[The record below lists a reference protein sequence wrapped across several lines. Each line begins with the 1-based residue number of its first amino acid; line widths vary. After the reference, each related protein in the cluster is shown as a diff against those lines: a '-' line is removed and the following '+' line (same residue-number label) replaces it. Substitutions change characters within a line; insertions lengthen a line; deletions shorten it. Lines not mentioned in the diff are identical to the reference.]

1 MLHVQSTFVID
12 AQIRHIAATQLGVI
26 TVDQARQCGVGRNAL
41 ARHRAS
47 GALIAIFREAM
58 GLAPFATT
66 PTQRV
71 LAASLVVPGSVIAA
85 TSAAVVHQMPVPTGR
100 ATTDDVVLSV
110 AASRLVRIPGITTVR
125 QTTPLPSTQW
135 LTTRVATP
143 AATLLLLPRF
153 VDEGTVERCLDHA
166 LAHRMCT
173 VTNVRR
179 LLERTPYQAVY
190 KRQFLLDLLADR
202 SNGMGH
208 RNAKEQQVARWLTS
222 ARLMAWTRNLRVRV
236 RNDQESIEVDFGW
249 RSVRLALEVRPFFI
263 HGSREKQ
270 ERYAERRR
278 LLVANDWRVVEALD
292 HDIAT
297 ERAFAR
303 TTALLRA
310 LGAGLA

>member
-1 MLHVQSTFVID
+1 MRHAQSTFAID
-12 AQIRHIAATQLGVI
+12 AQIRSIAATQLGVI
-26 TVDQARQCGVGRNAL
+26 TVDQARQCGADRNAL
-41 ARHRAS
+41 ARRRAS

-85 TSAAVVHQMPVPTGR
+85 TNA
-100 ATTDDVVLSV
+100 
-110 AASRLVRIPGITTVR
+110 
-125 QTTPLPSTQW
+125 
-135 LTTRVATP
+135 
-143 AATLLLLPRF
+143 
-153 VDEGTVERCLDHA
+153 
-166 LAHRMCT
+166 
-173 VTNVRR
+173 
-179 LLERTPYQAVY
+179 
-190 KRQFLLDLLADR
+190 
-202 SNGMGH
+202 MGH
-208 RNAKEQQVARWLTS
+208 RSGKEQQVARWLTS

-236 RNDQESIEVDFGW
+236 RNDQKSIEVDFGW
-249 RSVRLALEVRPFFI
+249 RSVRLALEVSPFFT

-270 ERYAERRR
+270 ERDAERRR

-310 LGAGLA
+310 LGAY